1 MTSHEEYQNLLYQ
14 LFMFHAKEY
23 YDVAL
28 PRRKE
33 VKDYSNLLQNSVS
46 TFNEAIKFMKQN
58 INLHEIYCLPWTF
71 TLNDTKFEKKVTV
84 SVDFARK
91 QVSYDEDDVFDK
103 SKIVVDIQIEP
114 YPVEEITTIFCN
126 NYKLC

>member
-28 PRRKE
+28 PRQKE
-33 VKDYSNLLQNSVS
+33 VKDYSDLLQNNVS
-46 TFNEAIKFMKQN
+46 TFYEAIKFMKQN
-58 INLHEIYCLPWTF
+58 INLHEIYSLPWTF

-114 YPVEEITTIFCN
+114 YPAEEITTIFCN
-126 NYKLC
+126 NYKSC